1 MDDPSFGAVMDE
13 MESMHLMLAA
23 SVSPPLL
30 VEKAGRLVFRY
41 PHEGAREALL
51 QKLACVVSGLNASML
66 LLSHGF
72 VQEAGV
78 QARVLDDLNDDVRL
92 LSKSIIVGD
101 PGSPDEDDAVG
112 QGVVKAQA
120 VVERFLKSFYADVV
134 ADRRDPVKSL
144 LKKRTRVVRKDVR
157 IASESF
163 DAKML
168 EGAPAEL
175 TERVNQKVPVSSLI
189 QAVGVLFNSYVH
201 TGSPQIMET
210 YGGSPPRYHVDGMLG
225 TPLMEPHLLSFH
237 ERLVSCLLS
246 FEIAGMALQVPEVL
260 RCARELREKVS
271 AIGEH
276 DRSHVKSDH

>member
-1 MDDPSFGAVMDE
+1 MNDI
-13 MESMHLMLAA
+13 ESMHMMLAA
-23 SVSPPLL
+23 SVSQPLL
-30 VEKAGRLVFRY
+30 VKKAGRTVFRY
-41 PHEGAREALL
+41 PHEGPREAVV
-51 QKLACVVSGLNASML
+51 QKLACTVSGLHASML

-112 QGVVKAQA
+112 QGIANAQA

-144 LKKRTRVVRKDVR
+144 LKKRTQVARKDVR

-168 EGAPAEL
+168 EDAPAEL
-175 TERVNQKVPVSSLI
+175 TERINQDVPVSSLI
-189 QAVGVLFNSYVH
+189 RAVAVLFNSYVH
-201 TGSPQIMET
+201 SGSPQIMET

-237 ERLVSCLLS
+237 SRLVSCLLS
-246 FEIAGMALQVPEVL
+246 FEIAGMALKVPEVV
-260 RCARELREKVS
+260 RRTQELRNKVS
-271 AIGEH
+271 ALGEH
-276 DRSHVKSDH
+276 A